1 MSLCV
6 QLRDQVW
13 VEIREVEEGQG
24 IEWAGEGEGRSRG
37 DNASDDVHT
46 QNVLRTF
53 QDGSLRT
60 VNSSA

>member
-1 MSLCV
+1 M
-6 QLRDQVW
+6 
-13 VEIREVEEGQG
+13 EIRVFQEVEEGQG
-24 IEWAGEGEGRSRG
+24 IEWAGGGEGRSQG
-37 DNASDDVHT
+37 DYASDDVHT